1 MKQREAERQQPRR
14 HAGGQDRQEIPGG
27 MRAAMHL
34 GGEAL
39 EMLLD
44 EEEAQELVVGE
55 RDRDEPGCGDREKQ
69 RASGENLHFSK
80 QCPVALDRDIE
91 SDGRQRPHDAK
102 QSLAQHGEGACRP
115 EEVHVLERERQTS
128 AARVKRQ
135 THTMRTYLLSYE
147 EMG

>member
-55 RDRDEPGCGDREKQ
+55 RDRDEPGSRDHEEKDR
-69 RASGENLHFSK
+69 SGNNAHLTD
-80 QCPVALDRDIE
+80 QAPVALDQYVKGDCAE
-91 SDGRQRPHDAK
+91 RQDDPD
-102 QSLAQHGEGACRP
+102 QSLA
-115 EEVHVLERERQTS
+115 
-128 AARVKRQ
+128 
-135 THTMRTYLLSYE
+135 
-147 EMG
+147 

>member
-55 RDRDEPGCGDREKQ
+55 RDRDEPGRRDHEEKNRSGNDAHLTDQ
-69 RASGENLHFSK
+69 APVSLDQYVKSNRAL
-80 QCPVALDRDIE
+80 
-91 SDGRQRPHDAK
+91 RQDNHH
-102 QSLAQHGEGACRP
+102 QSLAHYRYIASRAE
-115 EEVHVLERERQTS
+115 LEQLIESQS
-128 AARVKRQ
+128 K
-135 THTMRTYLLSYE
+135 
-147 EMG
+147 

>member
-14 HAGGQDRQEIPGG
+14 HAGGQDRQEIPDG

-55 RDRDEPGCGDREKQ
+55 RDRDEPGRGDREKQ
-69 RASGENLHFSK
+69 RSEEHTSELQSRLHLVCRLLLEK
-80 QCPVALDRDIE
+80 KKKKKRD
-91 SDGRQRPHDAK
+91 K
-102 QSLAQHGEGACRP
+102 N
-115 EEVHVLERERQTS
+115 
-128 AARVKRQ
+128 
-135 THTMRTYLLSYE
+135 
-147 EMG
+147 